1 MCRPPESPEHRLA
14 GTLVGVDGEREESS
28 QEDPSLVPVDVRLY
42 VQPSRAGEEP
52 VGLRDGRAS
61 PLPDHTHGDP
71 EWPVLCDLDALD
83 AGDLLPLLLVPLV
96 HVPRLPVA
104 GLVRVGPELVGASGQ
119 DLTAGLP
126 VVDAL
131 ERAVLPDLYAQK
143 TVVQNGAPA
152 GNLHPNIRGLAPAR
166 RGRLLGR

>member
-1 MCRPPESPEHRLA
+1 MRRPTQGAEHRLA
-14 GTLVGVDGEREESS
+14 GGLVGADGEREEGSE
-28 QEDPSLVPVDVRLY
+28 EDPPLAPVDVRLY

-119 DLTAGLP
+119 NLTAGLT
-126 VVDAL
+126 VVDTV
-131 ERAVLPDLYAQK
+131 ERAVLPYLHAQES
-143 TVVQNGAPA
+143 VVKNGAPA
-152 GNLHPNIRGLAPAR
+152 CHLSTDILTLAPGR
-166 RGRLLGR
+166 RGFMPGR